1 MTLRSLA
8 EGIRAVTL
16 LLHPYMPETT
26 ATLLDALGESDRSL
40 EHAAFGARPG
50 GAKVERIAQL
60 FPKPQ

>member
-1 MTLRSLA
+1 M
-8 EGIRAVTL
+8 TL

-26 ATLLDALGESDRSL
+26 ATLLDALGESDRTL

-50 GAKVERIAQL
+50 GAKRASALAPL